1 MELVVAI
8 AVVAGGGCG
17 CSIILKLKH
26 AVYHYIRSGS
36 PYVEK

>member
-17 CSIILKLKH
+17 WSIILKLKH
-26 AVYHYIRSGS
+26 AVY
-36 PYVEK
+36 PLE